1 MGTSRRTLIVS
12 QNGTC
17 ISLYFSCDFTDCQ
30 LQAPSAIVAAL
41 GALPPPDFNA
51 ASLVAHQHAF
61 AWSNELVAASLQQY
75 RLLPMLYAQ
84 DGGERHSETAR
95 ALAALSSGV
104 GEFVAI
110 LREQGV
116 MPRLA

>member
-1 MGTSRRTLIVS
+1 
-12 QNGTC
+12 
-17 ISLYFSCDFTDCQ
+17 
-30 LQAPSAIVAAL
+30 
-41 GALPPPDFNA
+41 
-51 ASLVAHQHAF
+51 
-61 AWSNELVAASLQQY
+61 
-75 RLLPMLYAQ
+75 MLYAQ
-84 DGGERHSETAR
+84 DGGERHSETVR